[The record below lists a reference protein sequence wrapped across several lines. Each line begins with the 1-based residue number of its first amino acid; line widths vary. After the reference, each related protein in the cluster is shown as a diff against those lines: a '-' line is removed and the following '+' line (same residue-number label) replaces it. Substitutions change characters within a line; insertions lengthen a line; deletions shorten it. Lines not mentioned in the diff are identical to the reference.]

1 MVGWKPDQKC
11 NNKQQQLI
19 LKTMA
24 GKNGHS
30 EEENTAVLEAKE
42 ILSANEKASSKRGKG
57 KEAPTQEIELP
68 ELDFKQV
75 TFTVK
80 GIAPLIVNKFSEK
93 AKQMMVDKQTKKATK
108 GREAKNPEQQYKD
121 SLYFFPDGKR
131 TGFPAVGFKAS
142 MTRAGKL
149 LGLPMTDTR
158 GKFHVL
164 PDNEGNGLIEI
175 KGKYKMRDDM
185 VRLATGVADVR
196 FRAEYQVGWKADVT
210 ILYNATWISKEQ
222 LAQILKVAGF
232 SCGIGEWRPEKS
244 NSGSFG
250 LFDVV

>member
-1 MVGWKPDQKC
+1 MK
-11 NNKQQQLI
+11 NNKS
-19 LKTMA
+19 KA
-24 GKNGHS
+24 NGIAQNG
-30 EEENTAVLEAKE
+30 ETALLEAKG
-42 ILSANEKASSKRGKG
+42 ILTAKAEKSGKG
-57 KEAPTQEIELP
+57 KSKEMPTTEITLP
-68 ELDFKQV
+68 ELDFQQV
-75 TFTVK
+75 RFRVE

-93 AKQMMVDKQTKKATK
+93 AKEMMLAKQMKEATK
-108 GREAKNPEQQYKD
+108 GKEAKNPKQQYED
-121 SLYFFPDGKR
+121 SLYKFPDGKR
-131 TGFPAVGFKAS
+131 TGFPAVGFKAA

-164 PDNEGNGLIEI
+164 ADDAVCGLIEI

-196 FRAEYQVGWKADVT
+196 FRAEYQVGWSAEVT
-210 ILYNATWISKEQ
+210 ILYNATWISKQQ
-222 LAQILKVAGF
+222 LAQILNVAGF

-250 LFDVV
+250 LFKVV